1 MLKPIPVRRRSDL
14 WLALYAILPWKSV
27 LHKSFRNQ
35 CRQFSR
41 KRLHLVFIPQEA
53 EIPATSQGPSV
64 PSTSSVYLN
73 QESPSGRHVT
83 VIPINNQEA
92 PEEED
97 KDDSV
102 EYENHT
108 YGAIFDFDEKTIERG
123 EKSKQG
129 ESEGSPRKEKDVSA
143 SQKDSPRKEKESSSP
158 RKEKES
164 LSPRKEKESTSR
176 KEKDSSSS
184 RKETSPR
191 RGRDRNKSKSVT
203 DPAPPLPHRP
213 VLRRLSERRRE
224 LAEAVPH
231 QAASQ
236 VMMVMMVMML
246 VMMVMMLVMMMV
258 MMAASQGARQKVRR
272 TSRRSSSLGPL
283 LEGGLGDLG
292 ASTLSL
298 ESLDSNP
305 RQAVPKSE
313 RGLGG
318 AIPRRQGPLPAAP
331 GEPGPPSPTHPLLGS
346 PPRNMNELPPGIRPP
361 PYHPLA
367 SMGHGAPP
375 HGAPP
380 SANSPFPPMIPL
392 PGLTCQ
398 LSIPPGLPLP
408 PGPPRE
414 SGAEPPRPE
423 RSLREQQVFHLRQEI
438 SHPAGV
444 RLQLRKKDV
453 QTSLALGD
461 LFGCVWVLGWKQ
473 REYPVLYNAFHMGD
487 QVQEASLSRSVWPTW
502 KRRSNFFSGSRLI
515 LIFSDCEREWRFDPF
530 FLRFLQTGEV
540 EIERPSHGNHH
551 PTDAVRSSF
560 PPETRGG
567 GASS

>member
-1 MLKPIPVRRRSDL
+1 M
-14 WLALYAILPWKSV
+14 
-27 LHKSFRNQ
+27 
-35 CRQFSR
+35 
-41 KRLHLVFIPQEA
+41 
-53 EIPATSQGPSV
+53 
-64 PSTSSVYLN
+64 
-73 QESPSGRHVT
+73 
-83 VIPINNQEA
+83 
-92 PEEED
+92 
-97 KDDSV
+97 

-123 EKSKQG
+123 EKSKG
-129 ESEGSPRKEKDVSA
+129 EAEGYSRKEKDVAA
-143 SQKDSPRKEKESSSP
+143 SQKESSSP

-164 LSPRKEKESTSR
+164 NSPRKEKDAPR
-176 KEKDSSSS
+176 KEKDSSSRKEKETS
-184 RKETSPR
+184 PRKEKETSPR
-191 RGRDRNKSKSVT
+191 RGRDRHKAKQGSAT
-203 DPAPPLPHRP
+203 GPDPGPPLPHRP

-231 QAASQ
+231 
-236 VMMVMMVMML
+236 
-246 VMMVMMLVMMMV
+246 
-258 MMAASQGARQKVRR
+258 ASQGARQKVRR
-272 TSRRSSSLGPL
+272 SSRRSSSLGPL
-283 LEGGLGDLG
+283 LEGGLGDMG

-318 AIPRRQGPLPAAP
+318 AIPRRQGPLPPAP
-331 GEPGPPSPTHPLLGS
+331 GVDTTLGPPSPTHPLVGS

-367 SMGHGAPP
+367 SIGPHAPP
-375 HGAPP
+375 PQA
-380 SANSPFPPMIPL
+380 ANSPFPPMIPL

-408 PGPPRE
+408 PGPPRDPGGE
-414 SGAEPPRPE
+414 PRPE

-487 QVQEASLSRSVWPTW
+487 QVALAPLSKAVW
-502 KRRSNFFSGSRLI
+502 
-515 LIFSDCEREWRFDPF
+515 
-530 FLRFLQTGEV
+530 
-540 EIERPSHGNHH
+540 
-551 PTDAVRSSF
+551 SS
-560 PPETRGG
+560 
-567 GASS
+567 

>member
-1 MLKPIPVRRRSDL
+1 M
-14 WLALYAILPWKSV
+14 
-27 LHKSFRNQ
+27 
-35 CRQFSR
+35 
-41 KRLHLVFIPQEA
+41 
-53 EIPATSQGPSV
+53 
-64 PSTSSVYLN
+64 
-73 QESPSGRHVT
+73 
-83 VIPINNQEA
+83 
-92 PEEED
+92 
-97 KDDSV
+97 

-123 EKSKQG
+123 EKNKG
-129 ESEGSPRKEKDVSA
+129 ESEGSPRKEKDSSA
-143 SQKDSPRKEKESSSP
+143 SQKDSSTPRKEKESSSP
-158 RKEKES
+158 RKEKDS
-164 LSPRKEKESTSR
+164 LSPRKEKESSSTPR
-176 KEKDSSSS
+176 KEKDSS

-191 RGRDRNKSKSVT
+191 RGRERSKAKQAT

-224 LAEAVPH
+224 LAEAVP
-231 QAASQ
+231 QAS
-236 VMMVMMVMML
+236 
-246 VMMVMMLVMMMV
+246 
-258 MMAASQGARQKVRR
+258 SQGARQKVRR

-318 AIPRRQGPLPAAP
+318 AIPRRQGPLPPAP
-331 GEPGPPSPTHPLLGS
+331 AGVGGETGPPSPTHPLVGS

-367 SMGHGAPP
+367 SMGHPAPP
-375 HGAPP
+375 PP
-380 SANSPFPPMIPL
+380 AANSPFPPMIPL

-487 QVQEASLSRSVWPTW
+487 QVYT
-502 KRRSNFFSGSRLI
+502 
-515 LIFSDCEREWRFDPF
+515 
-530 FLRFLQTGEV
+530 
-540 EIERPSHGNHH
+540 
-551 PTDAVRSSF
+551 RSSTF
-560 PPETRGG
+560 
-567 GASS
+567 

>member
-1 MLKPIPVRRRSDL
+1 M
-14 WLALYAILPWKSV
+14 
-27 LHKSFRNQ
+27 
-35 CRQFSR
+35 
-41 KRLHLVFIPQEA
+41 
-53 EIPATSQGPSV
+53 
-64 PSTSSVYLN
+64 
-73 QESPSGRHVT
+73 
-83 VIPINNQEA
+83 IPINNQDVPAQEQ
-92 PEEED
+92 EEE

-123 EKSKQG
+123 EKSKG
-129 ESEGSPRKEKDVSA
+129 EADGYSRKEKDVA
-143 SQKDSPRKEKESSSP
+143 ATQKESSSP

-164 LSPRKEKESTSR
+164 NSPRKEKDAPRKEKESSSR
-176 KEKDSSSS
+176 KEKETSP
-184 RKETSPR
+184 RKEKETSPR
-191 RGRDRNKSKSVT
+191 RGRDRHKAKQGSAT
-203 DPAPPLPHRP
+203 GPDPGPPLPHRP

-231 QAASQ
+231 
-236 VMMVMMVMML
+236 
-246 VMMVMMLVMMMV
+246 
-258 MMAASQGARQKVRR
+258 ASQGARQKVRR
-272 TSRRSSSLGPL
+272 SSRRSSSLGPL
-283 LEGGLGDLG
+283 LEGGLGDMG

-318 AIPRRQGPLPAAP
+318 AIPRRQGPLPPAP
-331 GEPGPPSPTHPLLGS
+331 GVDTTVGPPSPTHPLVGS

-367 SMGHGAPP
+367 SIGPHAPP
-375 HGAPP
+375 PP
-380 SANSPFPPMIPL
+380 AANSPFPPMIPL

-408 PGPPRE
+408 PGPPRDPGGE
-414 SGAEPPRPE
+414 PRPE

-487 QVQEASLSRSVWPTW
+487 QVALAPLSKAVW
-502 KRRSNFFSGSRLI
+502 
-515 LIFSDCEREWRFDPF
+515 
-530 FLRFLQTGEV
+530 
-540 EIERPSHGNHH
+540 
-551 PTDAVRSSF
+551 SS
-560 PPETRGG
+560 
-567 GASS
+567 

>member
-1 MLKPIPVRRRSDL
+1 M
-14 WLALYAILPWKSV
+14 
-27 LHKSFRNQ
+27 
-35 CRQFSR
+35 
-41 KRLHLVFIPQEA
+41 
-53 EIPATSQGPSV
+53 
-64 PSTSSVYLN
+64 
-73 QESPSGRHVT
+73 
-83 VIPINNQEA
+83 
-92 PEEED
+92 
-97 KDDSV
+97 

-123 EKSKQG
+123 EKNKG
-129 ESEGSPRKEKDVSA
+129 ESEGSPRKEKDLSA
-143 SQKDSPRKEKESSSP
+143 SQKDSSTPRKEKESTSPRKEKDSLSPRKEKESSS
-158 RKEKES
+158 
-164 LSPRKEKESTSR
+164 TSR
-176 KEKDSSSS
+176 KEKDSS

-191 RGRDRNKSKSVT
+191 RGRERNKAKQGGPVLA

-224 LAEAVPH
+224 LAEAVP
-231 QAASQ
+231 Q
-236 VMMVMMVMML
+236 
-246 VMMVMMLVMMMV
+246 
-258 MMAASQGARQKVRR
+258 ASQGARQKVRR

-318 AIPRRQGPLPAAP
+318 AIPRRQGPLPPAP
-331 GEPGPPSPTHPLLGS
+331 GGVGGETGPPSPTHPLLGS

-367 SMGHGAPP
+367 SMGHAPP
-375 HGAPP
+375 PAA
-380 SANSPFPPMIPL
+380 ANSPFPPMIPL

-408 PGPPRE
+408 PGPPRGE
-414 SGAEPPRPE
+414 SGAEPRPE

-487 QVQEASLSRSVWPTW
+487 QV
-502 KRRSNFFSGSRLI
+502 
-515 LIFSDCEREWRFDPF
+515 
-530 FLRFLQTGEV
+530 
-540 EIERPSHGNHH
+540 
-551 PTDAVRSSF
+551 
-560 PPETRGG
+560 
-567 GASS
+567 

>member
-1 MLKPIPVRRRSDL
+1 M
-14 WLALYAILPWKSV
+14 
-27 LHKSFRNQ
+27 
-35 CRQFSR
+35 
-41 KRLHLVFIPQEA
+41 
-53 EIPATSQGPSV
+53 
-64 PSTSSVYLN
+64 
-73 QESPSGRHVT
+73 
-83 VIPINNQEA
+83 
-92 PEEED
+92 
-97 KDDSV
+97 
-102 EYENHT
+102 
-108 YGAIFDFDEKTIERG
+108 
-123 EKSKQG
+123 
-129 ESEGSPRKEKDVSA
+129 PRKEKD
-143 SQKDSPRKEKESSSP
+143 
-158 RKEKES
+158 
-164 LSPRKEKESTSR
+164 
-176 KEKDSSSS
+176 SS

-191 RGRDRNKSKSVT
+191 RGRERSKAKQGGPVVA

-224 LAEAVPH
+224 LAEAVP
-231 QAASQ
+231 Q
-236 VMMVMMVMML
+236 
-246 VMMVMMLVMMMV
+246 
-258 MMAASQGARQKVRR
+258 ASQGARQKVRR

-551 PTDAVRSSF
+551 PTNAVRSSF